1 MEPTAQLAPGVEQ
14 STVGDNT
21 NVLTE
26 EDVYCPACGYNL
38 RALVS
43 DRCPECALDV
53 AFIKSAESLLPWV
66 HRARVGR
73 LRAYLVTVW
82 MVVFRTQRFCLE
94 MSRPVGERDAR
105 AFRRITVLLAFLPFP
120 LLTLALAMLRPDGFD
135 AVLHFGGPGYLAV
148 MHAAVLAAI
157 LSVTGVPYYVIRH
170 KEVDLARQL
179 RAAALSLYCC
189 APLSIMGAAV
199 VFAVGGVAASRLA
212 NRDWDLALYSV
223 ALGIFVVLMVI
234 VLFDV
239 QRVIWW
245 MLRETGSALAVN
257 VKLCLF
263 WCLSVFLSLVAFP
276 AAAAYGVILYY
287 SLRA

>member
-1 MEPTAQLAPGVEQ
+1 MEPVTIDKPPG
-14 STVGDNT
+14 G
-21 NVLTE
+21 LIE

-53 AFIKSAESLLPWV
+53 AFIKSAESHVPWV

-94 MSRPVGERDAR
+94 MSRPVEERDAR
-105 AFRRITVLLAFLPFP
+105 AFRRITALPAFLPFP
-120 LLTLALAMLRPDGFD
+120 LFTLALAILRPDGFD
-135 AVLHFGGPGYLAV
+135 AVLQFGGPGYLVAL
-148 MHAAVLAAI
+148 HAAVLAAI

-179 RAAALSLYCC
+179 RAAALSLYRG
-189 APLSIMGAAV
+189 APLSMLGAAV
-199 VFAVGGVAASRLA
+199 AFAVGGLAASRLPY
-212 NRDWDLALYSV
+212 RDWDLALYAV
-223 ALGIFVVLMVI
+223 AVGIFIILLVI

-239 QRVIWW
+239 QRVIRW

-257 VKLCLF
+257 VKLCVF
-263 WCLSVFLSLVAFP
+263 WCLSVFFSLVMFP
-276 AAAAYGVILYY
+276 AAAAYAGILYY